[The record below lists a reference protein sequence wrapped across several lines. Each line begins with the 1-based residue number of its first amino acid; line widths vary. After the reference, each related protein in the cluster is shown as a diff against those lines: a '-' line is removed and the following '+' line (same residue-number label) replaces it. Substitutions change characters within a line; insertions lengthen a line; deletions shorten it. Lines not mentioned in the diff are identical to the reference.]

1 MKCKKLFISFLLLSF
16 IALTAAEG
24 RSYWNSEL
32 FFRDIPVDQGLSQSS
47 VYCMLQDDKGF
58 IWIGTKDGLNRYDG
72 YEFLSYKYTQSNPGS
87 LSNNEIICL
96 ENDQNKYLWIGT
108 RSGGINRLEF
118 ATGDITRFNNLTY
131 DDLVQDL
138 ETDSLNNLWAGTS
151 EGLLLFSAD
160 ETGERN
166 MIRNVSETARYF
178 NSEGKIFEPGRKN
191 ISITVIKEIRKG
203 ILFVGCEEG
212 LFRYDVEK
220 NEFTSISDQTLEI
233 TVFTS
238 IVIDKEGA
246 VWAGSYEGL
255 FKIPAAAI
263 KEQEAGLAHFHSGAL
278 SADRRLEVDWV
289 EDLAFDHLGNLWV
302 GSRGGGL
309 FKISKDRVSAQYKY
323 VQGNN
328 ASLPDDLINSL
339 MIDRTGILWI
349 GTESKGLTYLDLYSR
364 GFNVI
369 RPGHTSDKGLSDNLV
384 TALAGKDE
392 RLWVGT
398 AAAGVDVFSI
408 QNQGVTKRNN
418 ISRVYIDNG
427 QFIREVMSLLIDSE
441 DELWIGSASNRV
453 SLYNQAGEFRSYM
466 VNGFVFSLFED
477 SDFRIWFGT
486 WGRGLGFI
494 DKKTDRVED
503 YYGTAANSLGLS
515 SDKVLCIFEDSRGL
529 LWIGTKGGG
538 VNVCSK
544 EKVVARTGE
553 FVAFKNI
560 TGNELSLSYND
571 VYDIWEDQN
580 GEMWL
585 ATGSG
590 LNKVLY
596 DESSGLTSSAE
607 NGQLTFRSYS
617 EDDGLAGGLVLFIE
631 EDDNGCLWLGT
642 NKGISRFNVQ
652 KEVFT
657 NYGVNNGLPSGEFHV
672 NASYKDPNTGVMY
685 FGGVDGVAVFHPDSM
700 RSNPFPPKPQI
711 TGLRLHNNPVFPGE
725 KVKGKDILDKN
736 IPYTD
741 HLTLSHSNNEVTF
754 EFSALHFSNPGDIK
768 YAFRLKGFNE
778 AWQETDSENR
788 RSTYTNLHEGD
799 YVFEVKATDSA
810 GEWFPETASILVTI
824 KPPLWRTG
832 WAYLVYFALAVF
844 LLFAFRKYSLIGAKQ
859 KNNLIIESI
868 QHRKDKELTEAKMRF
883 FTNIS
888 HEIRTPLT
896 LIHAPLQEI
905 LNRND
910 LSNEVYGTLSIMHRN
925 VKRLLNMVN
934 QLLEFRK
941 IDTGHSEVKPVSFN
955 LLTLC
960 QDTLAAFNSL
970 ADQKDIEVSVDAAEE
985 TWITSDEKMISTALY
1000 NLLSNAMKFTPSGG
1014 KVSLQLENCNN
1025 GDLPPVER
1033 KVVVRVCDT
1042 GPGIPDHL
1050 LNKVFERFS
1059 QVKTGE
1065 HSHLGGS
1072 GIGLSIVKEFVALN
1086 EGEVRAYNRETG
1098 GCCFE
1103 MILPESTGSAEIPE
1117 SEELVS
1123 TKTDERSDYEFVVE
1137 TVSETDFTAN
1147 EGDAEKPGMCI
1158 VEDDHELANW
1168 LAGVFEKEFR
1178 VDVYYDGKEA
1188 FPGILS
1194 KMPDIII
1201 CDVMLPGMLGTE
1213 LTESLKKRFET
1224 SHVPVILLTA
1234 KTGDENMLEGLK
1246 TGADSYITKPFNVNI
1261 LKAQVGSLIKSRMA
1275 FKQNFAGKLSLEPSE
1290 ELITPAD
1297 EKFLTKLMEVTENKM
1312 GDPSFDVSVLVDEM
1326 HMSHSIIL
1334 KKVKSMTGLSLV
1346 EFIRSM
1352 RIKRAAQIFRQD
1364 KLSVSEVSFMVG
1376 FSDPKYFSKCFS
1388 RQIGKKPTEYIKDH
1402 HL

>member
-1 MKCKKLFISFLLLSF
+1 MRCKKLFINFLLLSF
-16 IALTAAEG
+16 IVPITTEG
-24 RSYWNSEL
+24 RSYWSSEL
-32 FFRDIPVDQGLSQSS
+32 YFRDIPVDQGLSQSS
-47 VYCMLQDDKGF
+47 VYCMHQDDKGF

-108 RSGGINRLEF
+108 RSGGINRLNF
-118 ATGDITRFNNLTY
+118 ATGDIDRFNTLTY

-178 NSEGKIFEPGRKN
+178 NSQGKIFEPGRKN

-203 ILFVGCEEG
+203 LLFVGCEEG

-220 NEFTSISDQTLEI
+220 NEFTSISKQTLGV

-238 IVIDKEGA
+238 VVVDKEGA

-255 FKIPAAAI
+255 FKIPAASI
-263 KEQEAGLAHFHSGAL
+263 GEQEAGLAHFHSGA
-278 SADRRLEVDWV
+278 SAADRRLEVDWV

-309 FKISKDRVSAQYKY
+309 FKISNDRVVAQYKY
-323 VQGNN
+323 SRANK

-349 GTESKGLTYLDLYSR
+349 GTESRGLAYSDLYSG
-364 GFNVI
+364 GFHVI
-369 RPGHTSDKGLSDNLV
+369 RPGISPERGLSDNLV
-384 TALAGKDE
+384 TALTGKDS

-398 AAAGVDVFSI
+398 AAAGIDVFS
-408 QNQGVTKRNN
+408 NRNVE
-418 ISRVYIDNG
+418 ISKLNTIPRVYVDNEM
-427 QFIREVMSLLIDSE
+427 FTKEIMALLIDSE
-441 DELWIGSASNRV
+441 DQLWIGSASNRV
-453 SLYNQAGEFRSYM
+453 SVYNRSGEFRSYM
-466 VNGFVFSLFED
+466 VNGFVFSLYED
-477 SDFRIWFGT
+477 SNDRIWFGT

-494 DKKTDRVED
+494 DKKTDQVED
-503 YYGTAANSLGLS
+503 YYGTVANSLGLS
-515 SDKVLCIFEDSRGL
+515 SDKVLSIFEDSRGL

-538 VNVCSK
+538 INVCNK
-544 EKVVARTGE
+544 EKVVSRTGE
-553 FVAFKNI
+553 FVAYKNI
-560 TGNELSLSYND
+560 TGDTLSLSYND
-571 VYDIWEDQN
+571 VYDILEDQN
-580 GEMWL
+580 GDIWL
-585 ATGSG
+585 ASGSG

-596 DESSGLTSSAE
+596 DESRGLKTSAE
-607 NGQLTFRSYS
+607 NGQLSFRSYT
-617 EDDGLAGGLVLFIE
+617 ERDGLAGGLVLFIE
-631 EDDNGCLWLGT
+631 EDSNGRLWLGT
-642 NKGISRFNVQ
+642 NKGISRFEPQ
-652 KEVFT
+652 SRVFT
-657 NYGVNNGLPSGEFHV
+657 NYGVNNGLPSGEFHA
-672 NASYKDPNTGVMY
+672 NASYKDRNSGVMY
-685 FGGVDGVAVFHPDSM
+685 FGGVDGVTVFHPDSM
-700 RSNPFPPKPQI
+700 QSNPFPPKPQL
-711 TGLRLHNNPVFPGE
+711 TGLRLHNNPVFPDE
-725 KVKGKDILDKN
+725 KVNGRIILDKN
-736 IPYTD
+736 ITYSD

-754 EFSALHFSNPGDIK
+754 EFSALHYSNPGDIK
-768 YAFRLKGFNE
+768 YAFRLQGFNE
-778 AWQETDSENR
+778 SWQETTSENR
-788 RSTYTNLHEGD
+788 RATYTNLHEGD
-799 YVFEVKATDSA
+799 YVFEVKATDSS
-810 GEWFPETASILVTI
+810 GEWFSETATMLVTI
-824 KPPLWRTG
+824 NPPLWRTG
-832 WAYLVYFALAVF
+832 WAYFIYIALAVF
-844 LLFAFRKYSLIGAKQ
+844 LLFTFRKYSLIGAKQ

-868 QHRKDKELTEAKMRF
+868 QHRKDKELTDAKMRF

-905 LNRND
+905 LNRSD
-910 LSNEVYGTLSIMHRN
+910 LNREVYNTLSIMHRN

-941 IDTGHSEVKPVSFN
+941 IDTGHSEVNPVTFN
-955 LLTLC
+955 LLVLC
-960 QDTLAAFNSL
+960 QDTLAAFHSL
-970 ADQKDIEVSVDAAEE
+970 ADQKDIEVGVEAPEE
-985 TWITSDEKMISTALY
+985 IWITSDEKMISTALY
-1000 NLLSNAMKFTPSGG
+1000 NLLSNALKFTPSGG
-1014 KVSLQLENCNN
+1014 KVSLQLEYFND
-1025 GDLPPVER
+1025 GGSSSER
-1033 KVVVRVCDT
+1033 KIIVRVCDS
-1042 GPGIPDHL
+1042 GPGIPEHL
-1050 LNKVFERFS
+1050 LEKVFERFS
-1059 QVKTGE
+1059 QVKTGK

-1086 EGEVRAYNRETG
+1086 RGEVKAYNREEG

-1103 MILPESTGSAEIPE
+1103 MILPELAEKVGGAAMEE
-1117 SEELVS
+1117 SI
-1123 TKTDERSDYEFVVE
+1123 SDGVEPGNDNVFVVE
-1137 TVSETDFTAN
+1137 TFSENEHLYDDETA
-1147 EGDAEKPGMCI
+1147 KPGMCI

-1168 LAGVFEKEFR
+1168 LARVFETEFN
-1178 VDVYYDGKEA
+1178 VAVFYDGKEA
-1188 FPGILS
+1188 FPGILA

-1213 LTESLKKRFET
+1213 LTETLKKRFET
-1224 SHVPVILLTA
+1224 SHIPVILLTA
-1234 KTGDENMLEGLK
+1234 KTGDDSMLEGLK
-1246 TGADSYITKPFNVNI
+1246 TGADSYITKPFNINI
-1261 LKAQVGSLIKSRMA
+1261 LKAQVGSLVKSRMA

-1290 ELITPAD
+1290 ETITPAD

-1388 RQIGKKPTEYIKDH
+1388 KQIGKKPTEYIKDH